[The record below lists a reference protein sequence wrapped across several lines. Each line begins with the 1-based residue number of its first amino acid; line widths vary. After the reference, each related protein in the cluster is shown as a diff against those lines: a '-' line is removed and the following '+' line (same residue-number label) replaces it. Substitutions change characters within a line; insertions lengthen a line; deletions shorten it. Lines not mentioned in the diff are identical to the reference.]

1 MTLERALEQALEEAL
16 AVPGRK
22 LQTSGEEKDGARV
35 VTIHGLAG
43 GGAKQLLPMLVS
55 AVEHDA
61 LVAKLKARGCEQAET
76 EFLTRIVWVA
86 KPAGVEVYDAR
97 RRQLD
102 AAGDRATLE
111 DGRVIM
117 RAEVAT
123 VFTWASEDHAH
134 RGIQAR
140 LRSGEEV
147 ELVTEISL
155 AATGD
160 PTYNRNDLLMDS
172 GWCTTL
178 GRVLAR
184 WAGATFE
191 DRL

>member
-1 MTLERALEQALEEAL
+1 MTLEEAL
-16 AVPGRK
+16 AEPGRK
-22 LQTSGEEKDGARV
+22 LQTSGEETDGKRV
-35 VTIHGLAG
+35 VTILSLAS
-43 GGAKQLLPMLVS
+43 GGATELLPMMVS
-55 AVEHDA
+55 AAEHDA

-76 EFLTRIVWVA
+76 EFLTRVVWVPKA
-86 KPAGVEVYDAR
+86 EGVEVYDWR
-97 RRQLD
+97 RRLLD

-111 DGRVIM
+111 NGRVIA
-117 RAEVAT
+117 RAEIAN
-123 VFTWASEDHAH
+123 VFTWASDDYAH
-134 RGIQAR
+134 RGIQAT

-160 PTYNRNDLLMDS
+160 PTYSRNDLLMDS

-178 GRVLAR
+178 GRVIAD

-191 DRL
+191 DRI

>member
-1 MTLERALEQALEEAL
+1 MTLEQALEQALEEAL

-22 LQTSGEEKDGARV
+22 LQTSDEARDGARV
-35 VTIHGLAG
+35 VTICSLAG
-43 GGAKQLLPMLVS
+43 GGAKPLLPMLVS
-55 AVEHDA
+55 TAEHDA
-61 LVAKLKARGCEQAET
+61 LVAQLKARGCEQAET
-76 EFLTRIVWVA
+76 EFLTRIVWVPT
-86 KPAGVEVYDAR
+86 PAGVEVYDAR

-102 AAGDRATLE
+102 AAGTHATLE
-111 DGRVIM
+111 DGRVIP
-117 RAEVAT
+117 RAEVAH

-178 GRVLAR
+178 GRVIAR

-191 DRL
+191 DRI